1 MPNPTTIRRGKVYLV
16 GAGPGDPGLITL
28 RGVECL
34 RRADV
39 VLYDYLVSPGILRH
53 VRRGADAICLGQH
66 GRTRIWPQTEINTR
80 LVELAKQGKIVVR
93 LKGGDPMV
101 FARVGEEIE
110 ALVASGIEYE
120 IVPGV
125 TTALAAASHAGVP
138 LTHRDAA
145 SAVAL
150 VTGQEGL
157 DKSDTSLDYDAL
169 ARFPGTLVFYMGVTT
184 AAEWTAALVA
194 AGKSADT
201 PAAIVRRCTLPDQQ
215 TIRCTLGTVAERL
228 AGPPPMRPPVVV
240 IVGDV
245 VHHAAAATWFETRPL
260 FGVRVLVARPEEQA
274 ASLCDPLLEWGA
286 DVVIQPAIAISDP
299 PDWTAVDDALARIAS
314 FDYLVFSSANGVR
327 YLFDRLLA
335 KGQDM
340 RALSGVKLA
349 AIGPGTTDALA
360 QYHLRTDVAPDE
372 YRAEALAEVLSGDAH
387 GKRFLLA
394 RASRGREVLAE
405 QLTAAGGDVEQIVV
419 YSSTDV
425 TAPDE
430 DLAQLMQ
437 EGQVHWVA
445 VTSSAIARSLA
456 ALFGPAL
463 RNARLASISPVTS
476 ATLRELGF
484 EPAAEAREYTMAG
497 VVDAIVAGA
506 AGFPPSRQ

>member
-1 MPNPTTIRRGKVYLV
+1 
-16 GAGPGDPGLITL
+16 
-28 RGVECL
+28 
-34 RRADV
+34 
-39 VLYDYLVSPGILRH
+39 
-53 VRRGADAICLGQH
+53 
-66 GRTRIWPQTEINTR
+66 
-80 LVELAKQGKIVVR
+80 
-93 LKGGDPMV
+93 
-101 FARVGEEIE
+101 
-110 ALVASGIEYE
+110 
-120 IVPGV
+120 
-125 TTALAAASHAGVP
+125 
-138 LTHRDAA
+138 
-145 SAVAL
+145 
-150 VTGQEGL
+150 
-157 DKSDTSLDYDAL
+157 
-169 ARFPGTLVFYMGVTT
+169 
-184 AAEWTAALVA
+184 
-194 AGKSADT
+194 
-201 PAAIVRRCTLPDQQ
+201 
-215 TIRCTLGTVAERL
+215 LGTVAERL

-327 YLFDRLLA
+327 YLLDRLLA
-335 KGQDM
+335 RGQDM

-372 YRAEALAEVLSGDAH
+372 YRAEALAEVLSGDAR
-387 GKRFLLA
+387 GKRLLLA

-463 RNARLASISPVTS
+463 HNAKLASISPVTS